1 MGFSN
6 KAIDLHG
13 AKDVGYF
20 IELQPELEED
30 QRT

>member
-13 AKDVGYF
+13 AKEVGYF
-20 IELQPELEED
+20 IEPQPELEED
-30 QRT
+30 PPT

>member
-13 AKDVGYF
+13 TKDAGYF
-20 IELQPELEED
+20 IEHQPELEED
-30 QRT
+30 QPT